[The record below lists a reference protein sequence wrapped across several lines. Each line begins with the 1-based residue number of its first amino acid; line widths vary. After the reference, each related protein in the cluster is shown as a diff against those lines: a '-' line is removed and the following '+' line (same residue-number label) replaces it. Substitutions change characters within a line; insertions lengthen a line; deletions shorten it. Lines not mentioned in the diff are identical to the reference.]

1 MRILRTK
8 DQVVLT
14 ASAAEAGGLGRILH
28 TLIDLYRIPPDE
40 LDAKASDVWYSTRG
54 CATAKMS
61 AEETREWIHHLQEF
75 RGARLQVLERCEAHL
90 RTMRPDRVA
99 RLSLSL
105 AEASELIT
113 ALNDHR
119 LAQAA
124 QHDIGEAEMSWALE
138 KWLRLRP
145 EQHQA
150 LAEIHLLAQ
159 MIEQL
164 VRSVAPEAADWPNA
178 TEWRPGQSPEEG

>member
-8 DQVVLT
+8 DQVVLM
-14 ASAAEAGGLGRILH
+14 ASAAEARWVGHILR
-28 TLIDLYRIPPDE
+28 TLIDRYRIPPDE
-40 LDAKASDVWYSTRG
+40 LDVKTAGVWYSTRG
-54 CATAKMS
+54 CTAATMS
-61 AEETREWIHHLQEF
+61 AEETREWIQHLQEF
-75 RGARLQVLERCEAHL
+75 KGARLQVLERCEAHL
-90 RTMRPDRVA
+90 RTVPPDRVA

-105 AEASELIT
+105 AEASELII

-124 QHDIGEAEMSWALE
+124 QHNIGETEMTCELKNWH
-138 KWLRLRP
+138 RLRP

-178 TEWRPGQSPEEG
+178 TDWRPGQSPEEG